1 MLTKKPWSFHSKKLD
16 ENEKSLETYENHPGE
31 VRCGI
36 VSMNQGFV
44 DSKWKMY
51 SLTYFYPYPCGLPNV
66 ESFIRHLSVNIRL
79 NTELL
84 RFISS
89 NQWRSSGIDKKILVS
104 MAR

>member
-1 MLTKKPWSFHSKKLD
+1 MTYLHTDLQMLTKKPWSFHSKKLD

-51 SLTYFYPYPCGLPNV
+51 SLTYFYPYLVVCRM
-66 ESFIRHLSVNIRL
+66 SRL
-79 NTELL
+79 
-84 RFISS
+84 I
-89 NQWRSSGIDKKILVS
+89 
-104 MAR
+104 